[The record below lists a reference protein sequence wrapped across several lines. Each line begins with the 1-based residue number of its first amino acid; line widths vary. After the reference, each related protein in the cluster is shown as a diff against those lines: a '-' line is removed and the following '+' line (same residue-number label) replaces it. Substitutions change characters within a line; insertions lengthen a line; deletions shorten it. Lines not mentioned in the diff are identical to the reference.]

1 MTDAPQNLPLEQKE
15 PHFTELLVLYEK
27 YRKKKTKEWVFK
39 KWMAL
44 ILPDEPQIKF
54 AAFLNYTQRATR
66 RLEQERNKE
75 RDLELRTEGSSAV
88 DRIVNKR
95 EATLVQLEESLRGTV
110 AQLVDNASTIMQS
123 PEDADIKEK
132 YFALAVATNV
142 WGKIQE
148 EKKIS
153 IKAHAE
159 KRESVGLFAKLLRSA
174 MSGEFTMR
182 DVEVMKQTHG
192 TAAEDAPGIEGAAV
206 GTN

>member
-1 MTDAPQNLPLEQKE
+1 
-15 PHFTELLVLYEK
+15 
-27 YRKKKTKEWVFK
+27 
-39 KWMAL
+39 L

-75 RDLELRTEGSSAV
+75 RDLELRTEGSAAV